1 MGANENSNYS
11 RKCVALLLFLGWL
24 AYTAGNIGRMD
35 YTASMVAIIDET
47 GASKNTAG
55 LVASFFFFAYG
66 AGQLVNGLLCHK
78 YNSRLFIF
86 GSLVLAAIANFCMP
100 FCQSVETMKWL
111 WLLNGIV
118 QSVLWSSIVKLQ
130 SEYLNEKDIGK
141 SILIM
146 STTTAAGTFIAYG
159 LSALNVAFFSWKI
172 TFYIAAALL
181 AASSAAW
188 LWGVGYVQKKL
199 PKFEVKKTVNISS
212 DGKKKIPA
220 PIIIS
225 LSFVFLFA
233 AVNGFVRDGINTWVP
248 NLLKEVYDLKSYFSI
263 MLTLLLPLISISG
276 AYFAKLIYKKLP
288 NDMLV
293 NGIFFVFGGGVCALI
308 LWLYTYTLGFTV
320 AMFAVVACCMSA
332 AQNIITS
339 AVPFRLRTV
348 GNSGLFAGVINTFC
362 YIGSTVASFLL
373 GTLAETGGWNMVIL
387 LLLILSL
394 AIGVVSMGFAP
405 FWHKKISPLIGE

>member
-1 MGANENSNYS
+1 MDVVENKNYS
-11 RKCVALLLFLGWL
+11 RKGVALLLFLGWL
-24 AYTAGNIGRMD
+24 AYTAGNVGRMD

-47 GASKNTAG
+47 GASKNAAG
-55 LVASFFFFAYG
+55 LVSSFFFFAYG
-66 AGQLVNGLLCHK
+66 AGQLVNGLLCRK

-86 GSLVLAAIANFCMP
+86 VSLVLSAIANLCMP
-100 FCQSVETMKWL
+100 FCRSIEVMKWL

-141 SILIM
+141 SIIIM

-188 LWGVGYVQKKL
+188 FYGIGYVQRKL
-199 PKFEVKKTVNISS
+199 PKFEVKKTTVSV
-212 DGKKKIPA
+212 DGKRKIPA
-220 PIIIS
+220 PIVIS
-225 LSFVFLFA
+225 LVFVFVFA
-233 AVNGFVRDGINTWVP
+233 TANGFVRDGINTWVP
-248 NLLKEVYDLKSYFSI
+248 NLLKEVYDLETYFSI
-263 MLTLLLPLISISG
+263 MLTLLLPLISIFG
-276 AYFAKLIYKKLP
+276 AYLAKLVYNKLP
-288 NDMLV
+288 NDMLLS
-293 NGIFFVFGGGVCALI
+293 GMFFMIGGGVCALI

-332 AQNIITS
+332 VQNVITS

-362 YIGSTVASFLL
+362 YIGSTLASFLL
-373 GTLAETGGWNMVIL
+373 GTLAETGGWNTVIL
-387 LLLILSL
+387 LLLILSV
-394 AIGVVSMGFAP
+394 AIGIVSLCVAP
-405 FWHKKISPLIGE
+405 FWHKKICPLIAE

>member
-1 MGANENSNYS
+1 
-11 RKCVALLLFLGWL
+11 
-24 AYTAGNIGRMD
+24 MD

-47 GASKNTAG
+47 GASKNAAG
-55 LVASFFFFAYG
+55 LVSSFFFFAYG
-66 AGQLVNGLLCHK
+66 AGQLVNGLLCRK

-86 GSLVLAAIANFCMP
+86 VSLVLSAIANLCMP
-100 FCQSVETMKWL
+100 FCRSIEVMKWL

-141 SILIM
+141 SIIIM

-188 LWGVGYVQKKL
+188 FYGIGYVQRKL
-199 PKFEVKKTVNISS
+199 PKFEVKKTTVSV
-212 DGKKKIPA
+212 DGKRKIPA
-220 PIIIS
+220 PIVIS
-225 LSFVFLFA
+225 LVFVFVFA
-233 AVNGFVRDGINTWVP
+233 TANGFVRDGINTWVP
-248 NLLKEVYDLKSYFSI
+248 NLLKEVYDLETYFSI
-263 MLTLLLPLISISG
+263 MLTLLLPLISIFG
-276 AYFAKLIYKKLP
+276 AYLAKLVYKKLP
-288 NDMLV
+288 NDMLLS
-293 NGIFFVFGGGVCALI
+293 GMFFMIGGGVCALI

-332 AQNIITS
+332 VQNVITS

-362 YIGSTVASFLL
+362 YIGSTLASFLL
-373 GTLAETGGWNMVIL
+373 GTLAETGGWNTVIL
-387 LLLILSL
+387 LLLILSV
-394 AIGVVSMGFAP
+394 AIGIVSLCVAP
-405 FWHKKISPLIGE
+405 FWHKKICPLIVE

>member
-1 MGANENSNYS
+1 MDVVENKNYS
-11 RKCVALLLFLGWL
+11 RKGVALLLFLGWL
-24 AYTAGNIGRMD
+24 AYTAGNVGRMD

-47 GASKNTAG
+47 GASKNAAG
-55 LVASFFFFAYG
+55 LVSSFFFFAYG

-86 GSLVLAAIANFCMP
+86 VSLVLSAIANLCMP
-100 FCQSVETMKWL
+100 FCRSIEVMKWL
-111 WLLNGIV
+111 WLLNGVV

-141 SILIM
+141 SIIIM

-181 AASSAAW
+181 AVSSAAW
-188 LWGVGYVQKKL
+188 FSGIGYVQRKL
-199 PKFEVKKTVNISS
+199 PKFEVKKTTVSV
-212 DGKKKIPA
+212 DGKRKIPA
-220 PIIIS
+220 PIVIS
-225 LSFVFLFA
+225 LVFVFVFA
-233 AVNGFVRDGINTWVP
+233 TVNGFVRDGINTWVP
-248 NLLKEVYDLKSYFSI
+248 NLLKEVYDLETYFSI
-263 MLTLLLPLISISG
+263 MLTLLLPLISIFG
-276 AYFAKLIYKKLP
+276 AYLAKLVYKKLP
-288 NDMLV
+288 NDMLLS
-293 NGIFFVFGGGVCALI
+293 GMFFMLGGGICALI

-332 AQNIITS
+332 VQNVITS

-362 YIGSTVASFLL
+362 YIGSTLASFLL
-373 GTLAETGGWNMVIL
+373 GTLAETGGWNTVIL
-387 LLLILSL
+387 LLLILSM
-394 AIGVVSMGFAP
+394 AIGVVSLCVAP
-405 FWHKKISPLIGE
+405 FWHKKICPLIAE